1 MNQNLSL
8 FSMLLFMVQVTVAQ
22 DAYMNLSHAGISPS
36 ATMTVEPDQEITF
49 EYGGGGSHPMT
60 DGHGS
65 TPSPVFFQTVTVT
78 SSNPIATFSLEEE
91 GTYLFHCGTNPGNSG
106 LWGTIIVESSTDT
119 TVDVAS
125 GDVDM
130 NGVMNYSD
138 IIAMMTYFY
147 GYATFTDEQIFEADV
162 SLDGTITPLDLSL
175 MKMAIN
181 GTIELPYP
189 NEDGILDATA
199 SYELSAASFMENNE
213 IHVPIMMSS
222 LSNVISV
229 DLNLTYDY
237 SILTLNRVDFD
248 ESLGTAT
255 NIYVDYM
262 GSLRIIS
269 ANTTSSE
276 MDFKLGDLVFTV
288 NENLDNNTS
297 IQLLTSETNEGG
309 LTDEESSVEIQLLGI
324 DNQLSF
330 PNQFEITNVYP
341 NPFNPSTKVTF
352 RLDEVNDIILEI
364 YNINGQS
371 VRTFSN
377 TNFMTGINSITWN
390 GLNDMGKQ
398 VQSGVYFVKVSSGA
412 KSISKTITLLK

>member
-1 MNQNLSL
+1 MKQNLSL

-147 GYATFTDEQIFEADV
+147 GYATFTDEQIFEFEKRGIYLKWHNFNYPTYPQHKKLNFISGLAC
-162 SLDGTITPLDLSL
+162 LDL
-175 MKMAIN
+175 
-181 GTIELPYP
+181 
-189 NEDGILDATA
+189 
-199 SYELSAASFMENNE
+199 F
-213 IHVPIMMSS
+213 
-222 LSNVISV
+222 
-229 DLNLTYDY
+229 
-237 SILTLNRVDFD
+237 F
-248 ESLGTAT
+248 
-255 NIYVDYM
+255 
-262 GSLRIIS
+262 
-269 ANTTSSE
+269 
-276 MDFKLGDLVFTV
+276 
-288 NENLDNNTS
+288 
-297 IQLLTSETNEGG
+297 
-309 LTDEESSVEIQLLGI
+309 
-324 DNQLSF
+324 
-330 PNQFEITNVYP
+330 
-341 NPFNPSTKVTF
+341 
-352 RLDEVNDIILEI
+352 
-364 YNINGQS
+364 
-371 VRTFSN
+371 
-377 TNFMTGINSITWN
+377 WN
-390 GLNDMGKQ
+390 GKENSRELFWENVGK
-398 VQSGVYFVKVSSGA
+398 
-412 KSISKTITLLK
+412 